1 MSLCVPTSPF
11 FNHMIADEA
20 DDAGPAAA
28 VLDVLAVPSVGEEG
42 FGLTVLEG
50 MAASRPVV
58 VFASGGLPE
67 FVRDGETG
75 LVVPK
80 GDAVALAAAVLRA
93 LNDPALARR
102 LGAAGRRCAARFTL
116 KAQFALRA
124 LRANRGELGVN
135 HNASMPTTTPT
146 ARRLQPTLTQKRR
159 I

>member
-1 MSLCVPTSPF
+1 M
-11 FNHMIADEA
+11 
-20 DDAGPAAA
+20 
-28 VLDVLAVPSVGEEG
+28 PSVGEEG

-93 LNDPALARR
+93 LNDPPLPAVSGLPA
-102 LGAAGRRCAARFTL
+102 GAAPR
-116 KAQFALRA
+116 
-124 LRANRGELGVN
+124 V
-135 HNASMPTTTPT
+135 SP
-146 ARRLQPTLTQKRR
+146 
-159 I
+159 